1 MAHAHAVILLGEGDA
16 DEAALSH
23 LLVDIVGQL
32 GMLLTSADLD
42 HLAGLDLVDA
52 GLQDILGKILGQ
64 ILDHLLVFIQ

>member
-1 MAHAHAVILLGEGDA
+1 MGHVEQAIVIKEI
-16 DEAALSH
+16 SR
-23 LLVDIVGQL
+23 VSPSVGQL